1 MSVRYCRTS
10 VPPVFSMWTP
20 FMVLGIELV
29 AIVLVVDLAKLNLRV
44 EVRMLAR

>member
-1 MSVRYCRTS
+1 
-10 VPPVFSMWTP
+10 
-20 FMVLGIELV
+20 MVLGIELV